1 MSVSLGD
8 GRGGVARVICS
19 VVADLD
25 VVSPV
30 RRGALQ
36 GLSRLPVQEARCH
49 YGGSPSPDE
58 ALSSGS
64 SSNAFDD

>member
-1 MSVSLGD
+1 M
-8 GRGGVARVICS
+8 VAAWFACFLYLAGPILMWLVQS
-19 VVADLD
+19 GEVT
-25 VVSPV
+25 
-30 RRGALQ
+30 LQ